1 MKLANLCPRQTA
13 TGSSKGTF
21 DSFAEI
27 TLLKSKACLPAYK
40 KRKMPGASVLKE
52 RNEKKKKKKKKKKKR
67 PYQGQK
73 RKD

>member
-1 MKLANLCPRQTA
+1 M
-13 TGSSKGTF
+13 
-21 DSFAEI
+21 
-27 TLLKSKACLPAYK
+27 LKSKACLPAYK

-52 RNEKKKKKKKKKKKR
+52 RNEKKKKKMKKKKKR